1 MARKLGL
8 AIVLVLTLGLCAEA
22 GAQENNA
29 CGLFKWSIARERG
42 WFANAEP
49 AASGATVA
57 IERGYAV
64 AMRATDAVAFPLPP
78 ERAPKPGSLAATL
91 LVANIDKPGLY
102 QVTLSDEAWLDVV
115 QGDALVK
122 STGFS
127 GQKDCPG
134 VRKTVRFDLKQGPA
148 TLQISNSAAQTLDV
162 AVAPAQ

>member
-1 MARKLGL
+1 MRLR
-8 AIVLVLTLGLCAEA
+8 
-22 GAQENNA
+22 
-29 CGLFKWSIARERG
+29 CGQWTPSPSPCRPNGRQS
-42 WFANAEP
+42 P
-49 AASGATVA
+49 AV
-57 IERGYAV
+57 
-64 AMRATDAVAFPLPP
+64 F
-78 ERAPKPGSLAATL
+78 AATL
-91 LVANIDKPGLY
+91 LVANIDKAGLY